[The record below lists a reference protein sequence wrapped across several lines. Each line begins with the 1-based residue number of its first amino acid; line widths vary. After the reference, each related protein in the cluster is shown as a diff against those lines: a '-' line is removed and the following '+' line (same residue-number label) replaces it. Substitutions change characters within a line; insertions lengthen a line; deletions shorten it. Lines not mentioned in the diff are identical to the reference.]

1 MNDKPIVSGKY
12 LMYRGKPLVREKNV
26 ICYGSMSE
34 KYVLFMAIMS
44 VKSVRGMSIPD
55 KVMIQIMPTDPN
67 DKTPPKSAVKQGFFE
82 AFDLG
87 MVWLDMANK
96 E

>member
-1 MNDKPIVSGKY
+1 
-12 LMYRGKPLVREKNV
+12 
-26 ICYGSMSE
+26 MSD

-44 VKSVRGMSIPD
+44 AKTVRGISIPD
-55 KVMIQIMPTDPN
+55 RVMIQIMPTDPT

-87 MVWLDMANK
+87 MVWLEMANK

>member
-1 MNDKPIVSGKY
+1 M
-12 LMYRGKPLVREKNV
+12 
-26 ICYGSMSE
+26 
-34 KYVLFMAIMS
+34 LFMAVMS
-44 VKSVRGMSIPD
+44 MKTVRGVSIPD
-55 KVMIQIMPTDPN
+55 KVMIQIMPTDPT

-87 MVWLDMANK
+87 MVWLEMANR